1 VVTPDEPMHVEANA
15 PVQPTETPK
24 TLTGDKTTHQ
34 LIRHT
39 IMQASVQPAI
49 RKNSARAEQSFS
61 SPRPEKNSMIERSNQ
76 VQSSSNFGVMKMMTS
91 RTHPQKISKKFLTVE
106 VESKQIGARTGFSGF
121 SKNSVLEGSRL
132 AGDLALG

>member
-1 VVTPDEPMHVEANA
+1 
-15 PVQPTETPK
+15 
-24 TLTGDKTTHQ
+24 
-34 LIRHT
+34 
-39 IMQASVQPAI
+39 MQASVQPAI

-76 VQSSSNFGVMKMMTS
+76 VQSSSNFGEMKMMTS